1 MAKLTGNLG
10 SRMRSSCSGRVGAA
24 VDKVLMDFRDDE
36 QKILNQADIISWF
49 NECQQILAEDGYW
62 RKTDVINVVSGTAT
76 YNLMETSTSA
86 DKIVNGSFGSDA
98 NWTKGTGWTISS
110 TAIHATG
117 NATALAETATTVV
130 VGETYELTYTIAT
143 VTTAGVLTPS
153 AGGQTLTPRVGLT
166 TTTAVTYTELFIATT
181 TGAVTFTADA
191 TWAGT
196 IDNVSM
202 VRVSVGD
209 LIEVHGVRWQPAT
222 GGAGDTV
229 ALRYIPSWITF
240 KEINSHL
247 ATTSPP
253 YGYYL
258 ENAQLSLT
266 PIPNA
271 STAGG
276 LEVYYSYLPPELQ
289 CTTSFTFWT
298 PKGYDAIYP
307 YYALIQ
313 ANGFQGSPGSA
324 DGGAD
329 DGGKKVSYYEQKFE
343 GLRSKLIA
351 SRG

>member
-10 SRMRSSCSGRVGAA
+10 SRTRSSCSGRVGTA
-24 VDKVLMDFRDDE
+24 VDKVLVAFKDDD

-62 RKTDVINVVSGTAT
+62 RKTDVINVVSGIAT
-76 YNLMETSTSA
+76 YNLMQTSTSA
-86 DKIVNGSFGSDA
+86 DKILTGNFSSDA
-98 NWTKGTGWTISS
+98 NWTKGTGWTINA

-117 NATALAETATTVV
+117 NATALAETVSTVV

-153 AGGQTLTPRVGLT
+153 AGGQTMIPRVGLT
-166 TTTAVTYTELFIATT
+166 TTTAVTYTELFTATT
-181 TGAVTFTADA
+181 TGAVTFTADI

-222 GGAGDTV
+222 GGAGDT
-229 ALRYIPSWITF
+229 ASLKYIPSWITY
-240 KEINSHL
+240 KELQSR
-247 ATTSPP
+247 ATTTSPP
-253 YGYYL
+253 TGYYL
-258 ENAQLSLT
+258 ENAQLFLT

-276 LEVYYSYLPPELQ
+276 IEVYYSYLPPELQ
-289 CTTSFTFWT
+289 CTTAFTFWT
-298 PKGYDAIYP
+298 PKAYDAIYQ

-313 ANGFQGSPGSA
+313 ANSLQGNV
-324 DGGAD
+324 GGED

-343 GLRSKLIA
+343 GLRSNLMA